1 MGLLLAAMEI
11 DGLNAGKLAA
21 MDLDLSRDAN
31 DENAHALCPG
41 EREPVLTSS
50 AAALAGLSASSDRYR
65 TLDDGK
71 VALEVNVTF
80 GFDSAAISSAFDSEI
95 GVAATTLR
103 DNANVRAEVEGHT
116 DSIGDDN
123 YNQRLS
129 ERRAMAVRDLLV
141 DEYGVAA
148 SQVTA
153 VGRGETMPLA
163 SNKSAEGRNANRR
176 VDLVLDI
183 VK

>member
-1 MGLLLAAMEI
+1 MSLNMAKLNFLGFSNLNSKFLFFSLIIILISVSPSSLSDVLRSFKSYELSSSIDTFSYGLLTI
-11 DGLNAGKLAA
+11 
-21 MDLDLSRDAN
+21 SPRW
-31 DENAHALCPG
+31 P
-41 EREPVLTSS
+41 
-50 AAALAGLSASSDRYR
+50 
-65 TLDDGK
+65 
-71 VALEVNVTF
+71 
-80 GFDSAAISSAFDSEI
+80 AISSAFDSEI

-123 YNQRLS
+123 YNQQLS

-141 DEYGVAA
+141 NQHGVAA

-153 VGRGETMPLA
+153 VGRGETMPIA